1 MDAQELSNVFFK
13 KNPLAVGPTFYSRVL
28 SCRHPLK
35 SMALVNGPSL
45 GMNPNIFF
53 KQAVNS
59 LE

>member
-13 KNPLAVGPTFYSRVL
+13 KNPMAVGPTFYSRVL

-45 GMNPNIFF
+45 GMNPNIFLS
-53 KQAVNS
+53 KQ
-59 LE
+59 